1 MKELAIIGTS
11 MIDQVFT
18 ANNPLQFN
26 QCNKGSMSISV
37 GGSMCNI
44 ARNCALLDFPV
55 HFYTILGNDGFAQLI
70 RNTLTIPQITLHET
84 TIDAPS
90 PLFAFLSD
98 HNQHMKLSTIS
109 PDYLYQAPFAV
120 NEAYVLTDNEKLLPL
135 SNKVIFSGSIPD
147 TPLHLHGLIINREEA
162 LSIDADLEKV
172 IIELKKRCDWVII
185 TCDKDGVLYALDS
198 IKKQPACTNKAGYS
212 LGCGDTFAAAF
223 MTAYLNDFDFD
234 DCIHYAQQVA
244 AEKYQHPDV
253 VCSSISKIKLSQ
265 QSRNSIVN
273 I

>member
-18 ANNPLQFN
+18 ANQPLQFN

-44 ARNCALLDFPV
+44 ARNCALLDFSV
-55 HFYTILGNDGFAQLI
+55 HFYTILGNDDFAQLI
-70 RNTLTIPQITLHET
+70 RNTLTKPEITLHET
-84 TIDAPS
+84 LINIPS

-98 HNQHMKLSTIS
+98 HKQHMKLSTIS
-109 PDYLYQAPFAV
+109 PAFLFQSPFTV
-120 NEAYVLTDNEKLLPL
+120 DQPYVLTDNENILPM
-135 SNKVIFSGSIPD
+135 SNKVIFSGSVPNSQS
-147 TPLHLHGLIINREEA
+147 LLHGLIINREEA
-162 LSIDADLEKV
+162 LSVDTDLEKA
-172 IIELKKRCDWVII
+172 IIELKKRFEWVII
-185 TCDKDGVLYALDS
+185 TCDKDGVLYYLDQ
-198 IKKQPACTNKAGYS
+198 IKKQPACTNKLGYS
-212 LGCGDTFAAAF
+212 LGCGDTFTAGF

-234 DCIHYAQQVA
+234 ECIHYAQRVA

-253 VCSSISKIKLSQ
+253 VCSSISKIKLLQ
-265 QSRNSIVN
+265 QSHNSVVN

>member
-18 ANNPLQFN
+18 ANHSLQFN

-44 ARNCALLDFPV
+44 ARNCALLDFNV
-55 HFYTILGNDGFAQLI
+55 HFYTILGSDGFAQLI

-84 TIDAPS
+84 TIDMPS

-98 HNQHMKLSTIS
+98 RVQHMKLSTIS
-109 PDYLYQAPFAV
+109 PAFLYQAPFTV
-120 NEAYVLTDNEKLLPL
+120 EQPYVLTDNEKLLPL
-135 SNKVIFSGSIPD
+135 PNKVIFSGSIPN
-147 TPLHLHGLIINREEA
+147 TTAHLHGLIINREEA
-162 LSIDADLEKV
+162 LSVDSDLEKA
-172 IIELKKRCDWVII
+172 ITELKKRFDWVII
-185 TCDKDGVLYALDS
+185 TCDKDGVLYALDT
-198 IKKQPACTNKAGYS
+198 IKKQKACTQKAGYS

-223 MTAYLNDFDFD
+223 MSAYLNEIEFDE
-234 DCIHYAQQVA
+234 CIHYAQRAA

-253 VCSSISKIKLSQ
+253 VCPSISKIKLSQ
-265 QSRNSIVN
+265 QGRNSIIN

>member
-18 ANNPLQFN
+18 ANHPLQFN

-44 ARNCALLDFPV
+44 ARNCAYLDFPV

-70 RNTLTIPQITLHET
+70 RNTLTVPHITLHET

-98 HNQHMKLSTIS
+98 RGQHMKLSTIS
-109 PDYLYQAPFAV
+109 SDYLYQSPFTI
-120 NEAYVLTDNEKLLPL
+120 NQPYVLTDNEKLLPL
-135 SNKVIFSGSIPD
+135 PNKVIFSGSIPN
-147 TPLHLHGLIINREEA
+147 PALYLHGLIINREEA
-162 LSIDADLEKV
+162 SSVDSDLE
-172 IIELKKRCDWVII
+172 IAITELKKRFDWVII
-185 TCDKDGVLYALDS
+185 TCDKDGVLYYSDQ

-212 LGCGDTFAAAF
+212 LGCGDTFTAAF
-223 MTAYLNDFDFD
+223 MTAYLNDFNFD
-234 DCIHYAQQVA
+234 QCIHYAQQAA
-244 AEKYQHPDV
+244 AEKYLHPDV
-253 VCSSISKIKLSQ
+253 VCPSISKIKLSQ
-265 QSRNSIVN
+265 QSRNSIIN

>member
-18 ANNPLQFN
+18 ANKPLQFN

-44 ARNCALLDFPV
+44 ARNCALLDFNV

-70 RNTLTIPQITLHET
+70 RNTLAVPQITLHET
-84 TIDAPS
+84 AIDAPS

-98 HNQHMKLSTIS
+98 RNQHMKLSTIS
-109 PDYLYQAPFAV
+109 YKYLYQSPFTV
-120 NEAYVLTDNEKLLPL
+120 DQPYVLTDNERLLPL
-135 SNKVIFSGSIPD
+135 ENKVIFSGSIPN
-147 TPLHLHGLIINREEA
+147 TTSYLHGLIINREEA
-162 LSIDADLEKV
+162 LSVNSDLEQA
-172 IIELKKRCDWVII
+172 IIELKKRFEWVII
-185 TCDKDGVLYALDS
+185 TCDKDGVLYALDQ

-223 MTAYLNDFDFD
+223 MTVYLNDFNFD
-234 DCIHYAQQVA
+234 ECIYYAQRAA
-244 AEKYQHPDV
+244 AEKYLHPDV
-253 VCSSISKIKLSQ
+253 VCPSISKIKLSQ
-265 QSRNSIVN
+265 QSRNSIIN

>member
-18 ANNPLQFN
+18 ANQPLQFN

-44 ARNCALLDFPV
+44 ARNCALLDFSV
-55 HFYTILGNDGFAQLI
+55 HFYTILGNDDFAQLI
-70 RNTLTIPQITLHET
+70 RNTLKKPEITLHET
-84 TIDAPS
+84 LINIPS

-98 HNQHMKLSTIS
+98 HKQHMKLSTIS
-109 PDYLYQAPFAV
+109 PAFLFQSPFTV
-120 NEAYVLTDNEKLLPL
+120 DQPYVLTDNENILPM
-135 SNKVIFSGSIPD
+135 SNKVIFSGSVPNSQSI
-147 TPLHLHGLIINREEA
+147 LHGLIINREEA
-162 LSIDADLEKV
+162 LSVDTDLEKA
-172 IIELKKRCDWVII
+172 IIELKKRFEWVII
-185 TCDKDGVLYALDS
+185 TCDKDGVLYYLDQ
-198 IKKQPACTNKAGYS
+198 IKKQPACTNKLGYS
-212 LGCGDTFAAAF
+212 LGCGDTFTAGF

-234 DCIHYAQQVA
+234 ECIHYAQRIA

-253 VCSSISKIKLSQ
+253 VCSSISKIKLLQ
-265 QSRNSIVN
+265 QSHNSVVN